1 VKKLF
6 ASIFFLALC
15 RLAISQPSAQ
25 SHFIDSLKQQLATE
39 KNDSSKIAT
48 LRRIGSAYLW
58 SNPDTAMVYA
68 RREYDLASK
77 SERPDWIAFAIA
89 SMGWIFEARGD
100 YPQAI
105 RADLEA
111 IRRAESLSDKTI
123 LLRSYWA
130 ITDAYK
136 DAGDFAHALEYAQ
149 KALKIS
155 APGVGNI
162 QALVSNVQLGE
173 VYERFDRLD
182 SARVYIQKAY
192 EGDSAISGRLT
203 WGDIPLIR
211 ANIYIKE
218 GNYQMAF
225 REYHQALVLAMKEN
239 IGKDIMDI
247 YDGLANAH
255 AKSGQTDSAIFYA
268 KKSIELSK
276 STPYPLAVLN
286 ASNLLSK
293 IYKSKQNTDSLIKY
307 MQFSTVLKDSIFN
320 QHKLSEVENLSF
332 NETLR
337 QADILQS
344 RKELKQRIIL
354 YASLAGLA
362 FVLIIAVLLY
372 RNNQHKQKTLAIVQ
386 KQKQEIDEQKT
397 RVEQALSDLKST
409 QAQLMQQEK
418 MASLGEMT
426 AGIAHEIQNPL
437 NFVNNF
443 SEVNA
448 ELLNDMKKEIEQGDL
463 QEAKKIADSV
473 IDNEQKILHHGK
485 RADNIV
491 KGMLLHSRQN
501 TGQRE
506 MVDINAMA
514 EEYFRLSYH
523 GFRGLDKHFNSA
535 MDSQMDESIGKLKIV
550 PQDFGR
556 VLLNLFNNAFFSVAE
571 KSRKSSNGYAPAV
584 SLSSRKIGD
593 HIELKIKDNGNGI
606 PKELMDKIFQPFF
619 TTKPAGQGTGLGLSI
634 SYDIIKS
641 NGGELSVD
649 SKPGEYAEFTIH
661 LPT

>member
-1 VKKLF
+1 LKILF
-6 ASIFFLALC
+6 TAISFLL
-15 RLAISQPSAQ
+15 LSAIAFSQPSAE
-25 SHFIDSLKQQLATE
+25 SHRIDSLKQQLAIDKE
-39 KNDSSKIAT
+39 DSSRIAT
-48 LRRIGSAYLW
+48 LRPLGSAYLW
-58 SNPDTAMVYA
+58 LNPDSAMVYA
-68 RREYDLASK
+68 RKEYDLASK
-77 SERPDWIAFAIA
+77 SDRADWIAYAIG
-89 SMGWIFEARGD
+89 SMGWIFEAKGD

-105 RADLEA
+105 RACLEG
-111 IRRAESLSDKTI
+111 IRRAESLSEKSI
-123 LLRSYWA
+123 MLHSYFA

-149 KALKIS
+149 KSLKIS

-162 QALVSNVQLGE
+162 QALVSNLQLGE
-173 VYERFDRLD
+173 VFERFNHLD
-182 SARVYIQKAY
+182 SARFYIQKAY
-192 EGDSAISGRLT
+192 LGDSALNGRLT

-225 REYHQALVLAMKEN
+225 HEYHQALVLAAKEN

-247 YDGLANAH
+247 YNGLAKAH

-268 KKSIELSK
+268 KKSVELAK
-276 STPYPLAVLN
+276 TTPYPLAVLN
-286 ASNLLSK
+286 ASNLLSN
-293 IYKSKQNTDSLIKY
+293 IYKSQQKTDSLIKY
-307 MQFSTVLKDSIFN
+307 MEFSTVIKDSMFN
-320 QHKLSEVENLSF
+320 QQKVSEVENLSF

-397 RVEQALSDLKST
+397 KVEQTLSDLKST

-443 SEVNA
+443 SEVNT
-448 ELLNDMKKEIEQGDL
+448 ELLNDMKKEIDEGDL
-463 QEAKKIADSV
+463 QEAKKIADSI

-501 TGQRE
+501 TGQKE
-506 MVDINAMA
+506 MIDINGMA

-535 MDSQMDESIGKLKIV
+535 MNSQMDKTIGKLKIV
-550 PQDFGR
+550 PQDLGR
-556 VLLNLFNNAFFSVAE
+556 VLLNLFNNAFFAVAE
-571 KSRKSSNGYAPAV
+571 KSRKNSNGYAPAV
-584 SLSSRKIGD
+584 SLSTKKIGD

-634 SYDIIKS
+634 SYDIVKAH
-641 NGGELSVD
+641 GGELSVD